1 MKRVFVYARTQ
12 LRLACIASLI
22 SFLNKLFI
30 FVGFGT
36 TTMIINGAIEC
47 GPSPANPTASYN
59 RQNYYR
65 KFAAD
70 FNVNIN
76 GEKLGTEANSTN
88 FIFLSVGKVFFPNL
102 NCF

>member
-1 MKRVFVYARTQ
+1 
-12 LRLACIASLI
+12 
-22 SFLNKLFI
+22 
-30 FVGFGT
+30 
-36 TTMIINGAIEC
+36 MIINGAIEC

-76 GEKLGTEANSTN
+76 GEKLGTEANLIMKHTVKIMLL
-88 FIFLSVGKVFFPNL
+88 IFSA
-102 NCF
+102 NCYLASSF